1 MFTFVKSSRP
11 KFGRAPQRPQQ
22 TAANPVANPVANPT
36 ERTLRLSV
44 AEGSITQIF
53 LNWTSGSVLIGY
65 MLFLGA
71 SPTQIGLISSVPLLA
86 QVMSPLAA
94 WLAALA
100 GRRKG
105 LTIAASLLG
114 RGLWLLAACLPLLG
128 VPAALQPSFMVA
140 LIMVSSLF
148 QASAGTLWA
157 AWMGDVVPD
166 GRRGRYFG
174 LRTGVVGMV
183 GMGANLGA
191 GWFLDHV
198 AAPVNFQVVILVAVV
213 CALLG
218 VLLYGFHYEPPAAVH
233 RASLRDVVAQPL
245 REPNFRRFLLF
256 AVYWQGAVL
265 LSAPFVFPYFI
276 GELKMNFTHI
286 AIWSAVASTCALV
299 TTSQWGRVADRFG
312 NKVVLAVGTVL
323 AGAAL
328 PSCWILAGLTGR
340 LEFIWASAVF
350 DALAWGAIG
359 PAIFNL
365 ALSSAPKGERAAF
378 IAVYSLATGL
388 AGFAGGLLSGPL
400 LTLFLS
406 FDLEPFG
413 ITWTGYHTLFVLSGF
428 LRVQAW
434 RFLRPVQETNAWR
447 TRDVLREL
455 RSPWRKLGFPWR

>member
-1 MFTFVKSSRP
+1 MFTFVRATRP
-11 KFGRAPQRPQQ
+11 KLTRAPQNTQ
-22 TAANPVANPVANPT
+22 TQRAADPIQ
-36 ERTLRLSV
+36 RTLSLSV

-105 LTIAASLLG
+105 LTIGASLLG
-114 RGLWLLAACLPLLG
+114 RGLWLLAAFLPLLG
-128 VPAALQPSFMVA
+128 VPAALQPTFMVA

-157 AWMGDVVPD
+157 AWMGDVVPE

-174 LRTGVVGMV
+174 LRTGIVGIV

-198 AAPVNFQVVILVAVV
+198 AAPVNFQMVIFVSVL

-218 VLLYGFHYEPPAAVH
+218 VLLYGFHFEPPAAVQKV
-233 RASLRDVVAQPL
+233 SLRDVVARPL

-256 AVYWQGAVL
+256 SVYWQGAVL
-265 LSAPFVFPYFI
+265 LAAPFVFPYFI

-286 AIWSAVASTCALV
+286 AIWSAIASTCALV
-299 TTSQWGRVADRFG
+299 TTAQWGRVADRFG
-312 NKVVLAVGTVL
+312 NKVVLAIGTVL

-328 PSCWILAGLTGR
+328 PLCWVLAGLSGR
-340 LEFIWASAVF
+340 LEFVWASAVF

-365 ALSSAPKGERAAF
+365 ALSSAPRNERAAF

-406 FDLEPFG
+406 LDLQRFG
-413 ITWTGYHTLFVLSGF
+413 VTWTGYHTLFALSGF

-434 RFLRPVQETNAWR
+434 RFLRPVQESNAWR
-447 TRDVLREL
+447 TRDVLREV
-455 RSPWRKLGFPWR
+455 RSPWRKIGFPWR